1 MDIFKSRLD
10 RAKIRI
16 SEVKDIHKK
25 KKIESSTDH
34 QNWKKYIEGKRHKRY
49 SETTL
54 YPYHWTKRKRTNG
67 QKKY

>member
-25 KKIESSTDH
+25 KKNRINYRSPKLE
-34 QNWKKYIEGKRHKRY
+34 KIYRG
-49 SETTL
+49 
-54 YPYHWTKRKRTNG
+54 
-67 QKKY
+67 